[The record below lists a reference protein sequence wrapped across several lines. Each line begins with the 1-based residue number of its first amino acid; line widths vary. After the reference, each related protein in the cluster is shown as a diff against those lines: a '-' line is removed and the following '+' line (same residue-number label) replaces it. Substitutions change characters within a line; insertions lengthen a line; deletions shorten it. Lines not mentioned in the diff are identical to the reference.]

1 MKRINY
7 NILFFMF
14 TLMYVCT
21 GCMQNEIY
29 EEIKNDSKNINLQLS
44 ITRAVANTNGLAK
57 AEEINVASAYVY
69 IFNSDGALEN
79 VGQTKVINTPVLQ
92 SMNSTTDQINRLWH
106 VKEGI
111 KSIYVILNPQNLEKD
126 LDTWEPVSAND
137 IKELVTTDNRNDGI
151 KLFNGKVEGKTK
163 LMTGYKENL
172 MITGNGGF
180 GSVVIPIE
188 RRYAALELDLRKSA
202 LIGGDVTVTK
212 VTVSNLTWQS
222 KLFDFSP
229 LWTGGATDENG
240 GEIISYKDMNVTIP
254 TNYTSVSFAKT
265 GDIIAPERF
274 YMSPRPVSVSG
285 TNIPCIDI
293 VANVSGKEKTYKAYL
308 TELTDGKC
316 DLSKPLAIE
325 ANTIYKIQ
333 ATLTPKLDDLYI
345 DIITQP
351 WDVVTPQ
358 DSILHPGK
366 LGMTNCYIVN
376 PGRSVSI
383 PVLNVYKIW
392 NWQFGEMLSPKK
404 EVKAELIWE
413 DSQGLITGVNALLEP
428 ADYSYSKIQVQTAT
442 GKSGNAVVGMWIDGD
457 PEKTYR
463 WSWHIWVTDYNP
475 EEINITS
482 KGITVM
488 DRNLGALTNKYDE
501 KGTVQG
507 LNYQWGRK
515 DPFPRKDEWSGAD
528 AHFGINIDLTPVA
541 IDDNL
546 LNSIRNPYVFYYNSN
561 GTVGDWC
568 TTDLVKLNDLLWRS
582 DIKTIYDPCPLGW
595 KVSSKSSDIWSGL
608 LLWSENWNPDLGGI
622 ISKELGYYPYATTRG
637 FQNGTSDYSEYNAG
651 FWFSDIEISQKPSA
665 VKLGYGSQLNPS
677 AGYSR
682 RAAGYSVRCVKE

>member
-57 AEEINVASAYVY
+57 TEEINVASAYVY

-111 KSIYVILNPQNLEKD
+111 KSIYVILNPLNLEKD

-229 LWTGGATDENG
+229 LWTGGATDEHG

-351 WDVVTPQ
+351 WDVATPQ

-404 EVKAELIWE
+404 DVKAELIWE
-413 DSQGLITGVNALLEP
+413 DSQGLITGVNALLKS

-463 WSWHIWVTDYNP
+463 WSWHIWVTDRTIKAVDVEGTMTMNCNLG
-475 EEINITS
+475 EITS
-482 KGITVM
+482 VFDVNDARI
-488 DRNLGALTNKYDE
+488 
-501 KGTVQG
+501 G
-507 LNYQWGRK
+507 LLYQWGRK
-515 DPFPRKDEWSGAD
+515 DPFPGAKGWFMPT
-528 AHFGINIDLTPVA
+528 ASTLYGKVIGIDFKKVTEV
-541 IDDNL
+541 DNL
-546 LNSIRNPYVFYYNSN
+546 INSIEKPFVFFASVAGKKDWYTLN
-561 GTVGDWC
+561 GPQNNNLWN
-568 TTDLVKLNDLLWRS
+568 TTDNHKS
-582 DIKTIYDPCPLGW
+582 IFDPCPEGW
-595 KVSSKSSDIWSGL
+595 RVPNSRISWDKLNSTNFSVDYISYSRIYLPANLSY
-608 LLWSENWNPDLGGI
+608 PMGGDYNFGGVL
-622 ISKELGYYPYATTRG
+622 SAPS
-637 FQNGTSDYSEYNAG
+637 QNGHYWSSIIDDVNAMEFNFNAG
-651 FWFSDIEISQKPSA
+651 LVGVLPA
-665 VKLGYGSQLNPS
+665 
-677 AGYSR
+677 A
-682 RAAGYSVRCVKE
+682 RAAGHNIRCVKE

>member
-293 VANVSGKEKTYKAYL
+293 LANVSGKEKTYKAYL

-413 DSQGLITGVNALLEP
+413 DSQGLITGVNALLES

-463 WSWHIWVTDYNP
+463 WSWHIWVTDRTIKAVDVEGTMTMNCNLG
-475 EEINITS
+475 EITS
-482 KGITVM
+482 VFDVNDARI
-488 DRNLGALTNKYDE
+488 
-501 KGTVQG
+501 G
-507 LNYQWGRK
+507 LLYQWGRK
-515 DPFPRKDEWSGAD
+515 DPFPGAKGWFMPT
-528 AHFGINIDLTPVA
+528 ASTLYGKVIGIDFKKVTEV
-541 IDDNL
+541 DNL
-546 LNSIRNPYVFYYNSN
+546 INSIEKPFVFFASVTGKKDWYTLN
-561 GTVGDWC
+561 GPQNNNLWN
-568 TTDLVKLNDLLWRS
+568 TTDNHKS
-582 DIKTIYDPCPLGW
+582 IFDPCPEGW
-595 KVSSKSSDIWSGL
+595 RVPNSRISWDKLNSTNFSVDYISYSRIYLPANLSY
-608 LLWSENWNPDLGGI
+608 PMGGDYNFGGVL
-622 ISKELGYYPYATTRG
+622 SAPS
-637 FQNGTSDYSEYNAG
+637 QNGHYWSSIIDDVNAMEFNFNAG
-651 FWFSDIEISQKPSA
+651 LVGVLPA
-665 VKLGYGSQLNPS
+665 
-677 AGYSR
+677 A
-682 RAAGYSVRCVKE
+682 RAAGHNIRCVKE